1 LWLSAAAMT
10 KPADLQPLPGV
21 YRLERKRE
29 RQEAIGEER
38 ALAGLFSA
46 KRSCANYKLS
56 NPSVGPNF

>member
-1 LWLSAAAMT
+1 MT

-29 RQEAIGEER
+29 RQESIGDER